1 MTSELINA
9 LLKAQTEITPPVN
22 DAKNPFFK
30 SKYATLKNV
39 IDTVRE
45 PLNQNGI
52 YFQQKAHL
60 IDGLVGVE
68 TVFYGHGGEL
78 ATGIVPVSPAKSDPQ
93 AYGSALSYAK
103 RYSLCMACGIAS
115 VDEDDDGEKA
125 MESSREVSPPA
136 KKHAKTKLK
145 PALNR
150 PNDGMYLFKDVHE
163 NVIASSDDP
172 ATYVELCH
180 KFLGGNS
187 NKDKDEIR
195 AEFLKVYT
203 VNKQQID
210 DLIPRSSGEAKTRLI
225 KITEFFNEEV

>member
-9 LLKAQTEITPPVN
+9 LLKAQKEITPPVN

-45 PLNQNGI
+45 PLNKNGI

-78 ATGIVPVSPAKSDPQ
+78 PTGIVPVSPAKQEPQ

-125 MESSREVSPPA
+125 MESFRETQVDEPEEYKHKGRFA
-136 KKHAKTKLK
+136 FTNKKGKVISTCDDAVTYLNFCDKWLGGSGQEDNDVLK
-145 PALNR
+145 EKYF
-150 PNDGMYLFKDVHE
+150 DLFKV
-163 NVIASSDDP
+163 
-172 ATYVELCH
+172 
-180 KFLGGNS
+180 
-187 NKDKDEIR
+187 
-195 AEFLKVYT
+195 
-203 VNKQQID
+203 
-210 DLIPRSSGEAKTRLI
+210 
-225 KITEFFNEEV
+225 NEETISQVILVATGVTKKRLNNLKEFYNEKV

>member
-9 LLKAQTEITPPVN
+9 LLKAQKEITPPVN

-45 PLNQNGI
+45 PLNKNGI

-78 ATGIVPVSPAKSDPQ
+78 PTGIVPVSPAKQEPQ

-103 RYSLCMACGIAS
+103 RYSLC
-115 VDEDDDGEKA
+115 
-125 MESSREVSPPA
+125 
-136 KKHAKTKLK
+136 
-145 PALNR
+145 
-150 PNDGMYLFKDVHE
+150 
-163 NVIASSDDP
+163 
-172 ATYVELCH
+172 
-180 KFLGGNS
+180 
-187 NKDKDEIR
+187 
-195 AEFLKVYT
+195 
-203 VNKQQID
+203 ID
-210 DLIPRSSGEAKTRLI
+210 
-225 KITEFFNEEV
+225 